1 MADRNVATD
10 DTVEDLR
17 STYNS
22 TSTDIRGI
30 ANLNNT
36 FTGTPTDVVEAIG
49 TKSSKGF
56 SIASTLLLLY
66 AQIPKTKPSTN
77 EIGAATITN
86 ESVCIEGFH

>member
-22 TSTDIRGI
+22 TSTDVGDI
-30 ANLNNT
+30 ANINAS

-49 TKSSKGF
+49 TKASKGF
-56 SIASTLLLLY
+56 SIA
-66 AQIPKTKPSTN
+66 I
-77 EIGAATITN
+77 AAAL
-86 ESVCIEGFH
+86 G

>member
-22 TSTDIRGI
+22 TSTDIGDN
-30 ANLNNT
+30 ANLNAS

-49 TKSSKGF
+49 TKAGKGF
-56 SIASTLLLLY
+56 SIA
-66 AQIPKTKPSTN
+66 I
-77 EIGAATITN
+77 AAAL
-86 ESVCIEGFH
+86 G